1 MGLYTVILS
10 PRPACARLHEPEAV
24 QNSARNIGKAE
35 SPFCLSSPAP
45 SLSTLTRVPL
55 HTATARQGR
64 DVWNFTEPF
73 MMIQRRTTRQVKVG
87 NVAIGGG
94 APVSVQTMT
103 KTDTRNVEA
112 TLAQLHELAAAGA
125 DIVRLACPDE
135 KAAEAFRPIMRE
147 APLPI
152 IADIHFD
159 YRLAL
164 AVLDAGVDGI
174 RLNPGNLARTDK
186 LPEIVARCR
195 ERNVSIRV
203 GVNNGSLSRRLRKLV
218 FAGEMATHVAMA
230 ESALEHIRMIE
241 DLDYGEIKISLKA
254 SDVDTTVRAYR
265 ELAPRC
271 DYPFHVGLTEAGTV
285 RTGTIKSSIA
295 IGMLAHE
302 GLCDTIR
309 VSLTG
314 DSREEVFVGHR
325 ILQFVGLRDAG
336 PNLISCP
343 SCGRV
348 EIALERA
355 AYAVEERL
363 RAYSTEN
370 ISVSV
375 MGCVVNGPGEGQ
387 IADFGIAG
395 GRGQGVIYRLG
406 KVLKKCREEEMVD
419 ELFAAIDDWIA
430 AGRPREEVDPEVY
443 EQVLNARPGFEE
455 ARTEEV

>member
-1 MGLYTVILS
+1 MTV
-10 PRPACARLHEPEAV
+10 
-24 QNSARNIGKAE
+24 
-35 SPFCLSSPAP
+35 
-45 SLSTLTRVPL
+45 
-55 HTATARQGR
+55 
-64 DVWNFTEPF
+64 
-73 MMIQRRTTRQVKVG
+73 QRRKTRQISVG

-94 APVSVQTMT
+94 APISVQTMT
-103 KTDTRNVEA
+103 KTKTHNVEA
-112 TLAQLHELAAAGA
+112 TLAQLHDLAEAGA

-135 KAAEAFRPIMRE
+135 AAGEAFKPIMRE
-147 APLPI
+147 APVPI

-159 YRLAL
+159 YRLAIM
-164 AVLDAGVDGI
+164 VLDAGVDGI
-174 RLNPGNLARTDK
+174 RLNPGNLARLDK
-186 LPEIVARCR
+186 LPEIVDRCR
-195 ERNVSIRV
+195 DRKVPIRI
-203 GVNNGSLSRRLRKLV
+203 GVNNGSLSRPLRKKV
-218 FAGEMATHVAMA
+218 FAGEMATHDAMA
-230 ESALEHIRMIE
+230 ESALEHIKLLE
-241 DLDYGEIKISLKA
+241 DLNYEEIKISLKA

-265 ELAPRC
+265 ALAGRC

-314 DSREEVFVGHR
+314 DSKEEVFVGQK

-348 EIALERA
+348 EIGLEKA
-355 AYAVEERL
+355 AYDVEERL
-363 RAYSTEN
+363 RKYGKET

-406 KVLKKCREEEMVD
+406 KVLKKCREEDMVD
-419 ELFAAIDDWIA
+419 ELFVAIDDWIA
-430 AGRPREEVDPEVY
+430 SGRPREEVDPEVF
-443 EQVLNARPGFEE
+443 ERVMNARPGFEE
-455 ARTEEV
+455 SAEASATKEAAATQ